1 MAVISDPKA
10 LRAMAHPVRMRLL
23 EALTSEGTA
32 TATRCAQLLGDT
44 ASNCSFHLRL
54 LGRYGFVERAP
65 GGTGRERPWRL
76 TSVTQDLRPDP
87 ADPDAVA
94 AGRAV
99 DETLL
104 SWEMGRISAAI
115 RTAPDPD
122 WQGTR
127 VQGGASMWLTAQ
139 EARELSAG
147 LGELVGRFIDR
158 AGDPTQRPAGARP
171 LRLFFALSPIT
182 DLHEADPSTDP
193 AP

>member
-10 LRAMAHPVRMRLL
+10 LRAMAHPLRMRLL

-32 TATRCAQLLGDT
+32 TATRCAQVLGDT

-54 LGRYGFVERAP
+54 LARYGFVERAP

-87 ADPDAVA
+87 ADPHAVA

-104 SWEMGRISAAI
+104 TWEMGRISAGI
-115 RTAPDPD
+115 RAVPDPD

-127 VQGGASMWLTAQ
+127 VQGGASMWLTPQ

-147 LGELVGRFIDR
+147 LSELVDGFIDR
-158 AGDPTQRPAGARP
+158 AENPAQRPVGARP

-182 DLHEADPSTDP
+182 DLDSGDASPEASS
-193 AP
+193 